1 MKDIKITTKIAF
13 ALLRLIKKMELKEKI
28 IKISKEQIKLTA
40 KQQEL
45 YRELYSRNENKG
57 EDITPE
63 VASRLL
69 NEHVDLS
76 KEITD
81 IEITLND
88 IGLEFAY
95 DVIEKLE
102 EVEKE
107 FNKTM
112 AVIFGVKEKEIEEK
126 EIEEVIE
133 MIITIFKS
141 KSFQGLFNKMN
152 K

>member
-13 ALLRLIKKMELKEKI
+13 ALLRLIKNMGLKERI
-28 IKISKEQIKLTA
+28 IKISKEQMKLTA

-45 YRELYSRNENKG
+45 YRDLYSRNEDKG

-69 NEHVDLS
+69 NEYVDLS

-81 IEITLND
+81 IDITLND

-126 EIEEVIE
+126 EIDEVIE
-133 MIITIFKS
+133 MIMNIFKS

>member
-13 ALLRLIKKMELKEKI
+13 ALLRLIKKMELKERI
-28 IKISKEQIKLTA
+28 IKISKEQMKLTA

-57 EDITPE
+57 EDINPE

-126 EIEEVIE
+126 GIEEVIE
-133 MIITIFKS
+133 MIMTIFKS

>member
-13 ALLRLIKKMELKEKI
+13 ALLRLIKKMELKERI
-28 IKISKEQIKLTA
+28 IKISKEQMKLTA

-81 IEITLND
+81 IDITLND